1 MAGRVRFLNLDEKLS
16 QTTSLGQKTVKPP
29 CTTSLKTFRA
39 VELARAWAKAVQ
51 PAVESKRVR
60 LSWVGSWVVGVGAG
74 AGGRIELVSWELKRE
89 GNKRRKIMKGYI
101 FGCVRKLVGNLWVF
115 FMGFEMSDRKLEA
128 IIMK

>member
-29 CTTSLKTFRA
+29 CTTSLKAFWA
-39 VELARAWAKAVQ
+39 VELASDWAKAVQ

-60 LSWVGSWVVGVGAG
+60 LNWVGSWVVGAGAG
-74 AGGRIELVSWELKRE
+74 AGGRIELVGWELKRE

-115 FMGFEMSDRKLEA
+115 LWDLK
-128 IIMK
+128 